1 MSTTHRIIYDDSSQL
16 SGIEDESVD
25 LVVTSPPYP
34 MVAMWDEMFG
44 ELNQEISK
52 MMNSGENDN
61 AFELMHKELD
71 KTWSSVFRVL
81 KDGGIACINIG
92 DSTRTLDGAF
102 KLYNSHSRILNFCI
116 SIGFDSLPS
125 IIWRKATNAPNKFMG
140 SGMYPVGSHVTLE
153 HEYILV
159 LRKGPR
165 RTFDTPESKSNRNK
179 SAFFWEERNKWFS
192 DTWFDIHG
200 KLQDIE
206 SSKRD
211 RSAAYPFELA
221 YRLINMFSVKSDF
234 VLDPFLGTGTTTKA
248 AISSERNS
256 IGFERD
262 ETLKELIDQ
271 EISECQ
277 DFSNIYVGER
287 LDRHLEFIKAR
298 IESGKDAKHKLNNHD
313 GYCVSSQEV
322 DIVLNKISSVQ
333 ISESGYKISYEN
345 LGR

>member
-1 MSTTHRIIYDDSSQL
+1 MSTTHRIVYDDSSEL

-44 ELNQEISK
+44 ELDENISNLMK
-52 MMNSGENDN
+52 DGNYDD
-61 AFELMHKELD
+61 AFELMHKQLD
-71 KTWSSVFRVL
+71 KTWNSVYRVL
-81 KDGGIACINIG
+81 KNGGIACINIG
-92 DSTRTLDGAF
+92 DSTRTFEGVF
-102 KLYNSHSRILNFCI
+102 KLYNSHSRILNICL
-116 SIGFDSLPS
+116 SIGFESLPS
-125 IIWRKATNAPNKFMG
+125 IIWRKSTNAPNKFMG

-153 HEYILV
+153 HEHILI

-165 RTFDTPESKSNRNK
+165 RIFDSPESKANRNA

-192 DTWFDIHG
+192 DTWFDVHG
-200 KLQDIE
+200 KLQKME
-206 SSKRD
+206 VSRE

-221 YRLINMFSVKSDF
+221 SRLINMFSVKDDL

-248 AISSERNS
+248 AICSERNS

-262 ETLKELIDQ
+262 NTLSELIDK
-271 EISECQ
+271 EISESR
-277 DFSNIYVGER
+277 DFYNNYVEER
-287 LDRHLEFIKAR
+287 LDRHLEFIKTR
-298 IESGKDAKHKLNNHD
+298 IESGKEAKHKLNNHE

-322 DIVLNKISSVQ
+322 DIVLNKISDVK
-333 ISESGYKISYEN
+333 ISSSGYEVLYEP

>member
-1 MSTTHRIIYDDSSQL
+1 MSTTHRIVYDNSSQL
-16 SGIEDESVD
+16 SVIEDESVD

-44 ELNQEISK
+44 ELNQKISN
-52 MMNSGENDN
+52 MMALGKNDK

-71 KTWSSVFRVL
+71 IVWESLFRVL
-81 KDGGIACINIG
+81 KKGGIACINIG
-92 DSTRTLDGAF
+92 DSTRKLDGVF

-116 SIGFDSLPS
+116 SIGFESLPS
-125 IIWRKATNAPNKFMG
+125 IIWRKPTNSPNKFMG

-165 RTFDTPESKSNRNK
+165 RTFDTPESKSNRNA

-192 DTWFDIHG
+192 DTWFDVHG
-200 KLQDIE
+200 KLQKMDVSRE
-206 SSKRD
+206 

-221 YRLINMFSVKSDF
+221 SRLINMFSVKNDL

-248 AISSERNS
+248 ALCSERNS

-262 ETLKELIDQ
+262 DTLSELIDK
-271 EISECQ
+271 EIRESH
-277 DFSNIYVGER
+277 DFYNNYVEER
-287 LDRHLEFIKAR
+287 LDRHLEFIKTR
-298 IESGKDAKHKLNNHD
+298 IESGKEAKHKLNNHE

-322 DIVLNKISSVQ
+322 DIVLNKISDIE
-333 ISESGYKISYEN
+333 ISSSGYEVFYEP